1 MSEPELVVVHVDD
14 VIDAR
19 LSGHEGS
26 TYQSP
31 PQPREQALA
40 LVRVLLGY
48 TGQHLNGSERWT
60 CAVAGGRRTV
70 ALITAAKLTSRPSV
84 AGSIIEDGGKK

>member
-1 MSEPELVVVHVDD
+1 MSEAELVVVHVDD

-19 LSGHEGS
+19 LTGHEGG

-40 LVRVLLGY
+40 LVQVLMGY

-60 CAVAGGRRTV
+60 CPVAGGRRTV
-70 ALITAAKLTSRPSV
+70 SLTPQASQEGLRQSTT
-84 AGSIIEDGGKK
+84 

>member
-1 MSEPELVVVHVDD
+1 MTEPELVVVQVRD
-14 VIDAR
+14 VIAPA

-31 PQPREQALA
+31 PQPRGHALM

-48 TGQHLNGSERWT
+48 TGQQLNGCDRWS
-60 CAVAGGRRTV
+60 CAVAGGRRT
-70 ALITAAKLTSRPSV
+70 ITLMPATSAPDERLRQP
-84 AGSIIEDGGKK
+84 